1 MARVRV
7 EVDFDLETDLWFNQ
21 DCVAKSIGFK
31 RDGYDIE
38 VRLPPFETLDT
49 ASITMKDLRG
59 VDGYVGSSGHVDRP
73 SEFQI
78 GVCKF
83 RICIRAEVE
92 GISQAKFEGEVTE
105 DARDLIIGHQRKCR
119 KIAERVA
126 TDFLDQLRYR
136 GQTWLGLMG
145 TISYSV
151 QPSSSTFDDET
162 GYRFRYSHGDLA
174 VQARSEEAALTS
186 QTLGQVSNALAA
198 SQSVPLPE
206 SFLADAQN
214 FLQCGIENGTQ
225 SDFQRAVLLAAIAC
239 ELKVKEVLKE
249 KAFPGAA
256 DLVDIL
262 VSSPRDFS
270 MSASG
275 LFDKA
280 MKAGTFSKRR

>member
-1 MARVRV
+1 VVKKRETLALANEANRTILEDRVRRGGLMTRVRV

-21 DCVAKSIGFK
+21 DCVAKSIRFK

-49 ASITMKDLRG
+49 ASITMKDLSS

-78 GVCKF
+78 GVGRF
-83 RICIRAEVE
+83 RVCICEEVE
-92 GISQAKFEGEVTE
+92 GICQAAFEGEVTK
-105 DARDLIIGHQRKCR
+105 DARDLIISHQRKCR

-136 GQTWLGLMG
+136 GQTWLGLIG
-145 TISYSV
+145 TISHSV
-151 QPSSSTFDDET
+151 LPSSSTFDDET
-162 GYRFRYSHGDLA
+162 GYRFRYSHADLTA
-174 VQARSEEAALTS
+174 QARPEEAALTS

-206 SFLADAQN
+206 SFLADARN
-214 FLQCGIENGTQ
+214 FLVYGNGTQ

-239 ELKVKEVLKE
+239 ELKVKGSQREGIPRCCG
-249 KAFPGAA
+249 FGRCI
-256 DLVDIL
+256 DL
-262 VSSPRDFS
+262 
-270 MSASG
+270 
-275 LFDKA
+275 
-280 MKAGTFSKRR
+280 